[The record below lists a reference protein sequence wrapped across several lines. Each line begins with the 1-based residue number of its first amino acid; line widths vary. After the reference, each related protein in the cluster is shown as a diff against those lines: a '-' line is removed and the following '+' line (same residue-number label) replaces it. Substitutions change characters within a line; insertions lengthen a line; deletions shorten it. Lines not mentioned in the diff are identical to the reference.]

1 MLSGATRSRHSR
13 RRLCQQARCSLAV
26 HIPQVLVPVS
36 LCARGAA
43 NHQNVQ
49 GTRDCH
55 TGPGFGFATASFSQ
69 HGRLAT
75 PRRRADRARA
85 VHKAAGTFA
94 NVCPERRESMGAAV
108 QAITALQCSLTL
120 RRCATAAKHVWTSRT
135 ALLRCS
141 RLAAR
146 SRPTTQSTRG
156 SWRGL
161 THDLC
166 YPSAG
171 PAAVSQRASFL
182 APSC

>member
-1 MLSGATRSRHSR
+1 MEL
-13 RRLCQQARCSLAV
+13 ARENV
-26 HIPQVLVPVS
+26 KVQVLAS
-36 LCARGAA
+36 
-43 NHQNVQ
+43 
-49 GTRDCH
+49 
-55 TGPGFGFATASFSQ
+55 GFATASFSQ

-85 VHKAAGTFA
+85 VHKAAGTCA

-108 QAITALQCSLTL
+108 QAITALQCSLAL
-120 RRCATAAKHVWTSRT
+120 RRCATAAKHVWLDFKDS
-135 ALLRCS
+135 ASPLLEACGKVQ
-141 RLAAR
+141 ADHTDA
-146 SRPTTQSTRG
+146 RG

-182 APSC
+182 APSCYSSSRA

>member
-1 MLSGATRSRHSR
+1 MISDTQNQNANAEWSPHFACRSCVSHCPNNRGGYCSR
-13 RRLCQQARCSLAV
+13 RS
-26 HIPQVLVPVS
+26 H
-36 LCARGAA
+36 
-43 NHQNVQ
+43 
-49 GTRDCH
+49 T

-69 HGRLAT
+69 HGRLET
-75 PRRRADRARA
+75 HRRADRARA

-94 NVCPERRESMGAAV
+94 NVPGAQGVDGCRSPSDHCTAV
-108 QAITALQCSLTL
+108 LA
-120 RRCATAAKHVWTSRT
+120 RTAALRHGGEACLDFKDSQCFS
-135 ALLRCS
+135 RCS

-146 SRPTTQSTRG
+146 SRPTTRSTRG

-182 APSC
+182 APSCLLAAHE